1 MPKTK
6 EFTNFERASVVNLRK
21 NGLSFRKIGAAV
33 GCRHSSVI
41 RICKRY
47 EKSGY
52 PDKLERRGQP
62 NKFDVRGERYVCRLS
77 KKHRFSNLKTIRNE
91 LFSTHLEGNLSKW
104 TVKRILKKYGMRN
117 YARKRKPFV
126 SFQNRKARVR
136 WGSAVQDWQVDE
148 WKDVIFSDKCRF
160 GLKNDN
166 KTLQVWRRKQE
177 ANDPTLFQQT
187 FKNAFDVL
195 GVYWAYWRW

>member
-6 EFTNFERASVVNLRK
+6 EFTNLEGFDGKFAK
-21 NGLSFRKIGAAV
+21 NGLSFREIGAAV
-33 GCRHSSVI
+33 CCHHSSVI

-62 NKFDVRGERYVCRLS
+62 KTFDVWGERYVCRLS
-77 KKHRFSNLKTIRNE
+77 KKHRFSDLKTIRNE

-136 WGSAVQDWQVDE
+136 WASAVQDWQVAE
-148 WKDVIFSDKCRF
+148 WKDVIFSDECRF
-160 GLKNDN
+160 GLKMTVKHYEFGIQN
-166 KTLQVWRRKQE
+166 KRRMIL
-177 ANDPTLFQQT
+177 LF
-187 FKNAFDVL
+187 FSRHSKMPPL
-195 GVYWAYWRW
+195 